1 MENLDQAKH
10 NDQNKPYSL
19 FFSHVFFM
27 TSLEPDMSSF
37 ILLSVSHP
45 WRECHPTL
53 LLLLLL
59 WLPVLFFTFIT
70 SFSHPLNM
78 VTYPGSNFG
87 SHNLLLWILISNTHI
102 KNLHHTYIPY
112 NHTPKTNH
120 FTQVPPSNPRKSWHS
135 HHHIVLSFLW
145 G

>member
-27 TSLEPDMSSF
+27 TSLEPDMSNP

-45 WRECHPTL
+45 WQEYHPTL

-59 WLPVLFFTFIT
+59 WLPVLFFLIKYHFFL
-70 SFSHPLNM
+70 SSSKYGYMPRLK
-78 VTYPGSNFG
+78 
-87 SHNLLLWILISNTHI
+87 LWFPQFLSVDTHI
-102 KNLHHTYIPY
+102 KYSYHMYHTYIPY
-112 NHTPKTNH
+112 NHAPKANN
-120 FTQVPPSNPRKSWHS
+120 FTQVLPSNPRKSWHS
-135 HHHIVLSFLW
+135 RHHIVLSFL
-145 G
+145 GG